1 MFSNLGEMQNKLME
15 NVRHIL
21 DIFDPHIKRDDGFA
35 LHKEVTQ
42 KGYYVKDVHGKDY
55 DGWCWSGASAYLD
68 ILNLEIGSW
77 WDDKFSL
84 IYYKGSAPLLYIW
97 NDMNEPFV
105 FNCIDVCYCYHM
117 PLLFALNFFI

>member
-1 MFSNLGEMQNKLME
+1 M
-15 NVRHIL
+15 VA
-21 DIFDPHIKRDDGFA
+21 IFDPHIKRDDGFS
-35 LHKEVTQ
+35 LHMEATQ

-84 IYYKGSAPLLYIW
+84 SCYKGSTPSLYIW
-97 NDMNEPFV
+97 NDMNEPSV
-105 FNCIDVCYCYHM
+105 FNGPYVCYFSHRL
-117 PLLFALNFFI
+117 PLFSLNFFI